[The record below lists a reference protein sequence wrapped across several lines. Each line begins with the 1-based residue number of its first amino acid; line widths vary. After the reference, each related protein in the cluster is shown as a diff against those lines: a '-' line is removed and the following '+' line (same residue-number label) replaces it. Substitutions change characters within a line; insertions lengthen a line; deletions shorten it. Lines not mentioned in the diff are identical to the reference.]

1 MRPPASL
8 PVLGAAALM
17 LAACATPTGLAK
29 SVLRGDIFESDS
41 YIVAFARP
49 GDDARR
55 LAARFLGDATRAWMI
70 EEYNGRRTF
79 AWGQKVVIPKHPR
92 NPAGVYATG
101 YQLVPVLVYHHIGPR
116 AQGRLG
122 VAASTFRQQMRYL
135 QAHGYRTVGLEHLI
149 EFTQLRRQL
158 PRRSVAL
165 TFDDGYKSFLG
176 YAYPVL
182 KELGFTATLF
192 VYTDYVG
199 VGRNALSWD
208 DLRRLADEGFGLG
221 AHSKTHSELRRRSSE
236 SAPAYARRIHTELTA
251 PRELFQARLGRT
263 PRALAY
269 PYGAHDDE
277 VIRKVRDDGYV
288 AALSVRRE
296 GNPSF
301 VHPLRIRRSQIFA
314 DMTLEEFARNLT
326 VFHAEPLVR

>member
-1 MRPPASL
+1 MRPPPRPAGL
-8 PVLGAAALM
+8 AAVALL
-17 LAACATPTGLAK
+17 LAACATPNGRARSL
-29 SVLRGDIFESDS
+29 VRHDVFESDS

-49 GDDARR
+49 GDDAER
-55 LAARFLGDATRAWMI
+55 LAARFLGDATRGWMI

-79 AWGQKVVIPKHPR
+79 AWGQKVVIPRHPQ

-122 VAASTFRQQMRYL
+122 LAVSTFRRQMRYL
-135 QAHGYRTVGLEHLI
+135 KAHGYRTVSLDDLI
-149 EFTQLRRQL
+149 EFTRLRRQL

-165 TFDDGYKSFLG
+165 TFDDGYKSFLR
-176 YAYPVL
+176 YAYPIL
-182 KELGFTATLF
+182 RELGFTATLF

-199 VGRNALSWD
+199 LGRNALDWD

-221 AHSKTHSELRRRSSE
+221 AH
-236 SAPAYARRIHTELTA
+236 
-251 PRELFQARLGRT
+251 
-263 PRALAY
+263 
-269 PYGAHDDE
+269 DDE
-277 VIRKVRDDGYV
+277 LIRRVSAEGYA

-301 VHPLRIRRSQIFA
+301 VHPLRNRRSQIFA

-326 VFHAEPLVR
+326 VFHAEPLIR